1 MATGLLFG
9 LGAALMWGMT
19 DVSGSVASR
28 RFGSLRVLAGAH
40 FVGFSFLVV
49 LAMVGQTTIPA
60 DPGILLSAVAVGLF
74 GAGAYLAFFT
84 GLRIGPLAV
93 VSPTVSA
100 YGGLTVLLSVVF
112 LGETLG
118 PLQAVGAAL
127 ATVGVVLVGFV
138 TDGGLRATRIVGPGV
153 LLGAVALV
161 MFALMTVASSGPIRQ
176 VGWLEF
182 SLLSRA
188 VNVAAI
194 WALLLVSLTTK
205 APLFQPLLAA
215 GEPRSRVGALAIVT
229 AGLFDII
236 GLVSF
241 TIGLERFETWI
252 VGLASSFGP
261 AVAVVF
267 AILFMGERLR
277 RTQWLGLAIL
287 AAGLI
292 AVAAPR

>member
-1 MATGLLFG
+1 MATGLLLG

-40 FVGFSFLVV
+40 LTGFTVLVV
-49 LAMVGQTTIPA
+49 LGLIRGTSIPT

-93 VSPTVSA
+93 VSPTVA
-100 YGGLTVLLSVVF
+100 AFGGLTVILSVVL

-118 PLQAVGAAL
+118 PLQAAGAAL

-153 LLGAVALV
+153 LLGAIALV
-161 MFALMTVASSGPIRQ
+161 LFALMTVASSGPVKQ

-188 VNVAAI
+188 VNVVAI
-194 WALLLVSLTTK
+194 WALLIVSLATR
-205 APLFQPLLAA
+205 APAFQPFLAA
-215 GEPRSRVGALAIVT
+215 GEARSRVGALAIVT
-229 AGLFDII
+229 AGLFDIV

-241 TIGLERFETWI
+241 TIGLEQADTWI

-267 AILFMGERLR
+267 AVLFMRERLR

-287 AAGLI
+287 ASGLV
-292 AVAAPR
+292 AVALP

>member
-1 MATGLLFG
+1 MPSGLLFG

-40 FVGFSFLVV
+40 LAGFSTLVIIGLIRGV
-49 LAMVGQTTIPA
+49 TLPT
-60 DPGILLSAVAVGLF
+60 DPGILVSALAVGLF

-93 VSPTVSA
+93 VSPTVA
-100 YGGLTVLLSVVF
+100 AFGGLTVILSVVL
-112 LGETLG
+112 LGETLT
-118 PLQAVGAAL
+118 PLQAVGAGL
-127 ATVGVVLVGFV
+127 ATVGVVFVGFV

-153 LLGAVALV
+153 LLGILALV
-161 MFALMTVASSGPIRQ
+161 LFALMTVASSGPVKQ

-188 VNVAAI
+188 VNVIAI
-194 WALLLVSLTTK
+194 WTLLVVSLGTRSRLLE
-205 APLFQPLLAA
+205 PFLAA
-215 GEPRSRVGALAIVT
+215 GEQRSRVGALAIVS

-236 GLVSF
+236 GLISF
-241 TIGLERFETWI
+241 TIGLEQADTWI

-261 AVAVVF
+261 AIAVVF
-267 AILFMGERLR
+267 AVLFMRERLR

-287 AAGLI
+287 AGGLV
-292 AVAAPR
+292 AVAVP